1 MKWKR
6 QKTKLIFL
14 SQKDFS
20 RATYYM
26 WLRKYKKG
34 GIEALTTLN
43 QITWSAFEIG
53 KITSTFN
60 EKSEISYANLYE
72 IIPNKTK
79 KAIEAKIAELGY
91 FVENHNAKIARE
103 TADKNVLYSQSLII
117 RLLY

>member
-14 SQKDFS
+14 SQKGFS
-20 RATYYM
+20 RATYFM

-43 QITWSAFEIG
+43 QITQSAFEIG
-53 KITSTFN
+53 KITSAFN

-103 TADKNVLYSQSLII
+103 TADKNVLYSQTLVIQF
-117 RLLY
+117 LC